1 MTVTAI
7 GNFPDCRKMALLA
20 RAICPMNAK
29 KKKEPTPLREITI
42 CLLINGYL
50 DLDI

>member
-7 GNFPDCRKMALLA
+7 GNFPDCRKIALLA
-20 RAICPMNAK
+20 RAICPINAK
-29 KKKEPTPLREITI
+29 KKKAYTVARDSI
-42 CLLINGYL
+42 CLLISGYL